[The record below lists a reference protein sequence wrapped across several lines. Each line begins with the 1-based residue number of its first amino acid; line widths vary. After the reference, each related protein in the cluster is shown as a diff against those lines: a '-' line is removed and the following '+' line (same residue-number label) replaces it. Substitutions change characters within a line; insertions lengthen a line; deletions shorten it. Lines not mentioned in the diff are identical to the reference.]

1 LTLQG
6 ILLWALC
13 GGRGGQKLR
22 RLFKGI
28 AVLLVLGLLA
38 GAWRGDIKWREWVV
52 DQDWATDIEW
62 PDWLNMGVDGD
73 YDLDDFDKSVSST
86 VSAFLQYA
94 ETRQEALE
102 VLDAGANGDQI
113 SQASAV
119 DRVFDAWDALVEELT
134 LFGLVAESVD
144 ELNEYSAHTGRE
156 KNLGLPDGLA
166 VSGFTSLASSA
177 SDSSTLLL
185 AQVDG
190 GTGNCPPKS
199 ITEKVSDFLIGLI
212 PGLGSLGL
220 GGLKEVGATAKIG
233 NVVRESIEAEGE
245 AEKKSGGD
253 ELNQGIAKALRVR
266 EVLSSSIMPSLV
278 VNASKGQAA
287 GVFGAFAAAA
297 LSAGVVVPTLT
308 TLTIAGAGGYVV
320 GKGVE
325 YLFLSDTASVVAGK
339 TGPDGKTLI
348 PKDQCGTLVIDT
360 EKNEPVVANGFET
373 NGEKSLEISGS
384 SDESPG
390 KNQIQISTEVP
401 ESVPTCSDIM
411 GLNHRFKDLGN
422 AKISVEV
429 STTPELTGCP
439 VTFSGRIVNESAPD
453 KSEVVSESFTALGT
467 FEVNGPSIGSFRL
480 AGTLTSGEVSSTIEH
495 RVIQKGPRIVEMQL
509 PNPSKTIN
517 LGDLLNLGLTP
528 LRVTYEDETQH
539 RILATALNSE
549 IQWSLSS
556 GPGTLEGNTYIANE
570 AGIAALVVTYVSDA
584 SSISETLTVLVEDSQ
599 IPEEENQTE
608 VIASEGPLSAEASF
622 RAVGEYEYEDSWYEN
637 RAQGVGEVFAGF
649 EVTLNEIEMIYS
661 TESGEVSG
669 EFKTDYFYDITMDFT
684 AEEGPYE
691 SCRLS
696 FISSASIDA
705 KASSYNPATGVLQGS
720 TDEYLFDVDV
730 VADSTQSGYCQAW
743 VTQLETITPEL
754 GKYKFSGSVEN
765 GSIRGQIEPIQN
777 PYGSPPVLFSLTV
790 VDSE

>member
-1 LTLQG
+1 
-6 ILLWALC
+6 
-13 GGRGGQKLR
+13 
-22 RLFKGI
+22 
-28 AVLLVLGLLA
+28 
-38 GAWRGDIKWREWVV
+38 
-52 DQDWATDIEW
+52 
-62 PDWLNMGVDGD
+62 
-73 YDLDDFDKSVSST
+73 
-86 VSAFLQYA
+86 
-94 ETRQEALE
+94 
-102 VLDAGANGDQI
+102 
-113 SQASAV
+113 
-119 DRVFDAWDALVEELT
+119 
-134 LFGLVAESVD
+134 
-144 ELNEYSAHTGRE
+144 
-156 KNLGLPDGLA
+156 
-166 VSGFTSLASSA
+166 
-177 SDSSTLLL
+177 
-185 AQVDG
+185 
-190 GTGNCPPKS
+190 
-199 ITEKVSDFLIGLI
+199 
-212 PGLGSLGL
+212 
-220 GGLKEVGATAKIG
+220 
-233 NVVRESIEAEGE
+233 
-245 AEKKSGGD
+245 
-253 ELNQGIAKALRVR
+253 
-266 EVLSSSIMPSLV
+266 MPSLV

-360 EKNEPVVANGFET
+360 EENEPVVANGFET

-517 LGDLLNLGLTP
+517 LGDLLNLGFTP

-570 AGIAALVVTYVSDA
+570 NGIASLVVTYVSDA
-584 SSISETLTVLVEDSQ
+584 SSISETLTVMVEGSQ

-622 RAVGEYEYEDSWYEN
+622 RAVGEHDYPDSWFEN
-637 RAQGVGEVFAGF
+637 TSQALGAMSASTERT
-649 EVTLNEIEMIYS
+649 VTLNEIEMIYS
-661 TESGEVSG
+661 AESGEVSG
-669 EFKTDYFYDITMDFT
+669 EFKTDYFYEIAVSLS
-684 AEEGPYE
+684 AEEELYE
-691 SCRLS
+691 GCRLS
-696 FISSASIDA
+696 FISSLVIDA
-705 KASSYNPATGVLQGS
+705 KSSSYNPATGVLQGS
-720 TDEYLFDVDV
+720 TGGVLLYVDV
-730 VADSTQSGYCQAW
+730 LADNARSGVCQSF
-743 VTQLETITPEL
+743 VTVLGPAASEI

-765 GSIRGQIEPIQN
+765 GSIRGQLEPIQN